1 MHINRRRWQLK
12 PVMAP
17 SVDPE
22 FPHMDSITRATESWR
37 YSILSLEFWLSP
49 SGFIREWIRQVVR
62 FALFLGAPVLLVVPL
77 VTFLLASL
85 LKWTVLITTIA
96 WKLILLVMVFLVG
109 GVVTLFNWLLLKTI
123 LSSRNIR

>member
-1 MHINRRRWQLK
+1 
-12 PVMAP
+12 
-17 SVDPE
+17 
-22 FPHMDSITRATESWR
+22 
-37 YSILSLEFWLSP
+37 LEFWLSP

>member
-1 MHINRRRWQLK
+1 
-12 PVMAP
+12 
-17 SVDPE
+17 
-22 FPHMDSITRATESWR
+22 MDSITRATESWR